1 MSDSQKAKLSA
12 INKGKR
18 LSQETK
24 DKISRALERYWS
36 RLPYKPETDSSTTSS
51 TENGEITYYQ

>member
-12 INKGKR
+12 VNKGKT

-36 RLPYKPETDSSTTSS
+36 RLPYKPEPDSSTTSS
-51 TENGEITYYQ
+51 TENDNITYYE